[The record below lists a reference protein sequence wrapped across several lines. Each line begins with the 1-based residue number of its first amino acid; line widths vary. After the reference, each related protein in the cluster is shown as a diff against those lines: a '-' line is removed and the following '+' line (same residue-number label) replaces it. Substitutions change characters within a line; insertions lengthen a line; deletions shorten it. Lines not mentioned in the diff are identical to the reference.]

1 MQPRARLEP
10 LPEQL
15 YYGSSSY
22 GWNYPSGE
30 NTNNTQGNP
39 YARQISDDYAHCGII
54 CPQDFSKVRLRG
66 TIRNDSSTDNVR
78 VFLGKARTPNGVS
91 SNITLTEVGTDDVT
105 ITTRDRHY
113 DFEVFNTGVSVD
125 AGELLVVGFARTAG
139 SAATRYLNFSF
150 NLYGYR

>member
-1 MQPRARLEP
+1 M
-10 LPEQL
+10 
-15 YYGSSSY
+15 
-22 GWNYPSGE
+22 
-30 NTNNTQGNP
+30 
-39 YARQISDDYAHCGII
+39 
-54 CPQDFSKVRLRG
+54 
-66 TIRNDSSTDNVR
+66 R

-105 ITTRDRHY
+105 ITTWDRHY